1 MLLAEGEGLSGEQ
14 AAEAGPKSIR
24 CRICR
29 DLGIELGGGRRGD
42 GGAADELGGAGFGAG
57 AVLDEV
63 AEGIELF
70 DDAEFGG
77 VIEVEFWFLARTLV
91 VDGILQRVGEVQS
104 GERGEFR

>member
-1 MLLAEGEGLSGEQ
+1 M
-14 AAEAGPKSIR
+14 
-24 CRICR
+24 
-29 DLGIELGGGRRGD
+29 
-42 GGAADELGGAGFGAG
+42 GGAGFGAG

-77 VIEVEFWFLARTLV
+77 VIEVEFWFLARALV